1 MKKKI
6 IKNVFSCLLFCL
18 LIAFLISQV
27 NGILLNKVN
36 NRYYILEDF
45 IEEKDEKYDV
55 QVFGSCHAYTSFN
68 PKRLEETHSISSYV
82 FANPG
87 EIIPTTYLRMMERFK
102 VDTPKV
108 ALVDIWGLNPYETYS
123 TQDKIFTFYMPV
135 NIELIPFSLEKLEV
149 IRDYESLD
157 FLTENFAIAKYKD
170 RITSMELTQVDFD
183 YSFDSIFP
191 QSADYVQNEMTLR
204 KNHNG
209 FAAYNAKN
217 YTKNLTDYD
226 EKQAV
231 VSDGDVLT
239 YEEDIIKYVDK
250 IIALCEKYDVELI
263 FYRAPYISTENE
275 LRKSNWLYDYC
286 EAKGIPYFDLE
297 KEIDFDHSRDFMDYY
312 HLNVVGA
319 ERATDF
325 LAKEILSVIQ

>member
-1 MKKKI
+1 
-6 IKNVFSCLLFCL
+6 
-18 LIAFLISQV
+18 
-27 NGILLNKVN
+27 
-36 NRYYILEDF
+36 
-45 IEEKDEKYDV
+45 
-55 QVFGSCHAYTSFN
+55 
-68 PKRLEETHSISSYV
+68 
-82 FANPG
+82 
-87 EIIPTTYLRMMERFK
+87 
-102 VDTPKV
+102 
-108 ALVDIWGLNPYETYS
+108 
-123 TQDKIFTFYMPV
+123 
-135 NIELIPFSLEKLEV
+135 
-149 IRDYESLD
+149 
-157 FLTENFAIAKYKD
+157 
-170 RITSMELTQVDFD
+170 
-183 YSFDSIFP
+183 
-191 QSADYVQNEMTLR
+191 MTLR

-325 LAKEILSVIQ
+325 LAKEIQSVIQ